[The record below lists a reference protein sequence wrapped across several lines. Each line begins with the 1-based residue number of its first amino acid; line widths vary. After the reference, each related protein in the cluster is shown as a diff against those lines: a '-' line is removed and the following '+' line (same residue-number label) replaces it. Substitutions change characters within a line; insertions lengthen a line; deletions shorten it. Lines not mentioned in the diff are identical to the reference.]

1 MTSARYFPEPR
12 LMLPMTVI
20 RRERML
26 PDDVDGR
33 VDVRVNDR
41 VTLRDVVARGT
52 NPAPYALIDGERF
65 FGLRNPDD
73 LPKYMDVQV
82 DEMVNADQVIAMRGR
97 RRLVSPIKGRVT
109 AITGG
114 RIIIQ
119 SIPTNVEIE
128 AGLNGV
134 VIEVRKGRGVVI
146 ETTGALLQGVWGNGK
161 RAVGP
166 LRAEPEGGL
175 SAVTSDAIDIGF
187 RGAIIL
193 TRTPLTPLS
202 FGIIADQ
209 QFAGVI
215 APSVEPLILDLALE
229 ASCAILLTEGFGTM
243 RMSNTTFRFLD
254 ELDGKQATIDAIQPS
269 VLDARR
275 PEVIVNVPLPNV
287 GYRPPLPN
295 VYTPLA
301 QGAAV
306 RVARGDHAGFV
317 GEIIDLPNDPVLLD
331 NGLRVRC
338 AQVQLITTGER
349 LIVPLENLEISGA

>member
-1 MTSARYFPEPR
+1 
-12 LMLPMTVI
+12 MLPMTMI
-20 RRERML
+20 RRERLL

-33 VDVRVNDR
+33 LEVRVNDR

-65 FGLRNPDD
+65 FRLRNPDD
-73 LPKYMDVQV
+73 LAKLMQVQI
-82 DEMVNADQVIAMRGR
+82 DELVEADQVIAQRGR
-97 RRLVSPIKGRVT
+97 RRLHSPITGRVT

-119 SIPTNVEIE
+119 SIPTGVELE

-134 VIEVRKGRGVVI
+134 VVEIRKGRGVVI

-161 RAVGP
+161 RAVGV

-175 SAVTSDAIDIGF
+175 SAVTSDEIDIGF

-202 FGIIADQ
+202 FGIIGSQ

-229 ASCAILLTEGFGTM
+229 APCAILLTEGFGTM
-243 RMSNTTFRFLD
+243 RMSNTSYRFLD
-254 ELDGKQATIDAIQPS
+254 ELNGKQATLDAVQPS
-269 VLDARR
+269 PLEVRR
-275 PEVIVNVPLPNV
+275 PEVIINVPLPNV
-287 GYRPPLPN
+287 GYRAPMPN
-295 VYTPLA
+295 VYDPLRI
-301 QGAAV
+301 GVSV
-306 RVARGDHAGFV
+306 RLARGDHAGFV
-317 GEIIDLPNDPVLLD
+317 GEIVDLPNTPVLLD

-349 LIVPLENLEISGA
+349 LTVPLENLEISGA